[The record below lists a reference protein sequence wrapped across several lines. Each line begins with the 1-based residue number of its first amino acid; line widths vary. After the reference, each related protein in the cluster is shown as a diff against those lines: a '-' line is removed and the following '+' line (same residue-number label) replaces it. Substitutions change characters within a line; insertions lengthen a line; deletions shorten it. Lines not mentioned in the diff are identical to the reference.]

1 ISDCHAVTVP
11 VRPAGCVRSLGLD
24 WEVSPFGCS
33 DVDTRVTHS
42 NAIHITVLVLS
53 CVQPNTETDMT
64 SSTTMTIRIEPEV
77 KAKLDRL
84 AGDTR
89 RSRSFLAAEAVAG
102 YVDRELAI

>member
-1 ISDCHAVTVP
+1 
-11 VRPAGCVRSLGLD
+11 
-24 WEVSPFGCS
+24 
-33 DVDTRVTHS
+33 
-42 NAIHITVLVLS
+42 
-53 CVQPNTETDMT
+53 MT

-102 YVDRELAI
+102 YVDRELAIIGSIQRGLGDVRAGRVVSHDEAMTEIDAVVDATDSDRQA